1 MTIVVASTVD
11 PAIAD
16 SSAYRAFLSIDEGPE
31 VIDRIAEQF
40 SSWLREKG
48 WDLQLSVSGFYE
60 EKDRDLLVLHHRSA
74 DGVAFRGRLIE
85 RTTVGHLAYTADG
98 VRPAQGFTLGLTG
111 SHQQ

>member
-1 MTIVVASTVD
+1 MSIVVEPTVD
-11 PAIAD
+11 PTIAD

-48 WDLQLSVSGFYE
+48 WDLAAVRQRLLRGEGPRPAGTPSSFGRWRRLPWTA
-60 EKDRDLLVLHHRSA
+60 DRADDLRN
-74 DGVAFRGRLIE
+74 
-85 RTTVGHLAYTADG
+85 LAYTADG